1 MAAIDDLLAKID
13 DPSLRRDLEA
23 ELAALRN
30 IREYGLVFE
39 RHIPEKVRLPGLPIV
54 RGSTVEVRSDLD
66 SPTWQVTRIDGSRAQ
81 LARTEPSGSKITEAR
96 AMDELI
102 AVCEFGR
109 PIYPALRSLGKVERG
124 EDKPYHIVIN
134 AENFHALELLLYT
147 CRGQVDAIYVDPP
160 FNSGGARDWKYNNN
174 YVGKDDN
181 YRHSKWLAF
190 MERRLKLAKEL
201 LNPDDSVLIV
211 AIDENELHR
220 LALLLEDLFPASKI
234 QMVSVV
240 SNPAGAS
247 IIDQFD
253 RVDEQLLFI
262 HLGRACPI
270 PTIALTTPSI
280 SDMRKE
286 AVGQKT
292 SRSSIRFRTT
302 YVLRSGGNSLRSDTK
317 AKFFPIYIDEA
328 QGGIVGCGEHLP
340 PGEDRTSAP
349 KPPRGSIGVW
359 PLKQDGTE
367 ACWQLSAPTF
377 RRYLAEGRVRLGR
390 KKKDGSYG
398 MTYLTE
404 SDMGLIKA
412 GEVVVVG
419 KDKNGALLVEH
430 SSAETRLRDGKTVW
444 TNEPYSAREH
454 GGRMLRDVIPGRRF
468 PFPKSLYAVEDAL
481 RFYVGNKPNALVLDF
496 FAGSGT
502 TAHAVFRLNHADNGR
517 RRSIH
522 VTNNEVSD
530 KEAET
535 LSQMGLEPGDP
546 DWEALG
552 IFQHITRP
560 RIESAIKGVTPEGSP
575 IDGEYRFIDEFA
587 MSEGLNE
594 NVEFFQLTYE
604 DPDLIQLR
612 AAFPAIAPVL
622 WLMAGAEGPRVEE
635 EEEHWALPID
645 AKYGVLFDTDSWP
658 DFSSAVTT
666 SSRATHAF
674 IVTDSEA
681 VFQRVAGE
689 MPDHIQTV
697 RLYRS
702 YLETFAINMRGR
714 S

>member
-1 MAAIDDLLAKID
+1 
-13 DPSLRRDLEA
+13 
-23 ELAALRN
+23 
-30 IREYGLVFE
+30 
-39 RHIPEKVRLPGLPIV
+39 
-54 RGSTVEVRSDLD
+54 
-66 SPTWQVTRIDGSRAQ
+66 
-81 LARTEPSGSKITEAR
+81 
-96 AMDELI
+96 
-102 AVCEFGR
+102 
-109 PIYPALRSLGKVERG
+109 
-124 EDKPYHIVIN
+124 
-134 AENFHALELLLYT
+134 
-147 CRGQVDAIYVDPP
+147 
-160 FNSGGARDWKYNNN
+160 
-174 YVGKDDN
+174 
-181 YRHSKWLAF
+181 
-190 MERRLKLAKEL
+190 
-201 LNPDDSVLIV
+201 
-211 AIDENELHR
+211 
-220 LALLLEDLFPASKI
+220 
-234 QMVSVV
+234 
-240 SNPAGAS
+240 
-247 IIDQFD
+247 
-253 RVDEQLLFI
+253 
-262 HLGRACPI
+262 
-270 PTIALTTPSI
+270 
-280 SDMRKE
+280 
-286 AVGQKT
+286 
-292 SRSSIRFRTT
+292 
-302 YVLRSGGNSLRSDTK
+302 
-317 AKFFPIYIDEA
+317 
-328 QGGIVGCGEHLP
+328 
-340 PGEDRTSAP
+340 
-349 KPPRGSIGVW
+349 
-359 PLKQDGTE
+359 
-367 ACWQLSAPTF
+367 
-377 RRYLAEGRVRLGR
+377 
-390 KKKDGSYG
+390 
-398 MTYLTE
+398 
-404 SDMGLIKA
+404 
-412 GEVVVVG
+412 
-419 KDKNGALLVEH
+419 
-430 SSAETRLRDGKTVW
+430 
-444 TNEPYSAREH
+444 
-454 GGRMLRDVIPGRRF
+454 
-468 PFPKSLYAVEDAL
+468 
-481 RFYVGNKPNALVLDF
+481 
-496 FAGSGT
+496 
-502 TAHAVFRLNHADNGR
+502 
-517 RRSIH
+517 